1 MKKRVLFAATALL
14 TVGALAMLTGCG
26 EKTGE
31 ISGKYKEATTDEV
44 AAACDK
50 IDFEKS
56 LGDVTADGWGFNF
69 QAEGKTTSKIDL
81 DMNVKESGQVMNFTY
96 KLEGSDSFNYFV
108 SLSSTEDGI
117 TSVGAGNSK
126 TKSEG
131 AVAMSGLSFS
141 LDADEE
147 WNLYHDGDTL
157 FVEPLKESKIF
168 SSKSK
173 ISIGDIMDEIGGSL
187 PEIPD
192 VSDPDFPELPEL
204 PETPEIPDVSV
215 TDLKT
220 AIDELT
226 AMGVK
231 VSLDQRDGLKM
242 KFSIGKE
249 TAEKLLAQAGEEEG
263 VEINVEY
270 KTFEIDVYVAFD
282 ENGMF
287 EAAGIV
293 FDIDISLQI
302 ASSEVAVGGRVIY
315 EGGYSV
321 KVTDKQAQLPDGIS
335 TDKSFK
341 PLDMNDIL
349 GPIMGGIGA
358 GSPAPDWDY

>member
-1 MKKRVLFAATALL
+1 MKKRVILTATALF

-26 EKTGE
+26 EETGE
-31 ISGKYKEATTDEV
+31 ISGKYKEATADEV

-56 LGDVTADGWGFNF
+56 LGDVTADGWGFSF
-69 QAEGKTTSKIDL
+69 QTEGKTTSKIDL
-81 DMNVKESGQVMNFTY
+81 EMNVKESGQVMNFTY
-96 KLEGSDSFNYFV
+96 KLEGSDSFDYLV
-108 SLSSTEDGI
+108 SLSSTENGFH
-117 TSVGAGNSK
+117 SVGAGNSK

-147 WNLYHDGDTL
+147 WNLYHDGGML
-157 FVEPLKESKIF
+157 FIDPLKESKLF

-173 ISIGDIMDEIGGSL
+173 ISIGDIMDEIGGGL

-192 VSDPDFPELPEL
+192 VSDPEFPELPEI
-204 PETPEIPDVSV
+204 PETPETPDVSIP
-215 TDLKT
+215 DLKT
-220 AIDELT
+220 AIDELV

-242 KFSIGKE
+242 KFSVGKE

-270 KTFEIDVYVAFD
+270 KTFGIDVYIAFD

-293 FDIDISLQI
+293 FDVDISMQI
-302 ASSEVAVGGRVIY
+302 ASSEVAVGGRVIS
-315 EGGYSV
+315 EGGYSL
-321 KVTDKQAQLPDGIS
+321 KVTDKQAQLPEGIS
-335 TDKSFK
+335 TDNSYK
-341 PLDMNDIL
+341 PMDLNSIL
-349 GPIMGGIGA
+349 GPIMGGIGG
-358 GSPAPDWDY
+358 GSSAPDWDY